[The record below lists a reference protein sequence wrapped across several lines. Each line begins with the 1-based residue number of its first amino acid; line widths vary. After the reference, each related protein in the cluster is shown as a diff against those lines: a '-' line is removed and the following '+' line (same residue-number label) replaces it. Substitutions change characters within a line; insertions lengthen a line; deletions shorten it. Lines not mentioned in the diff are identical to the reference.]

1 MSFYGSRYYQATD
14 AFAKFLIKNSGLN
27 KTDFLT
33 ETPPSSV
40 EIEADGRTSE
50 LNLDS
55 GNRWIQLKGSD
66 EENKCTIYHEKAN
79 FNTDT
84 FINIINN
91 IEKPEENDDKESI
104 VYPNKETILN
114 VEEGVRFSIP
124 LIYYDEA
131 GHISMPI
138 KEDGSVSQLIQ
149 TFVIPKI
156 QSATEIDVVKNQL
169 KDIRDVLGI
178 DAEGNILVDAKGS
191 LSHRLAEA
199 EKSKEKIDTFLD
211 GEDSTWNSFLN
222 NYNIWQSSF
231 NEEWGNF
238 KADYNQTNTLVLAH
252 QNDINDLRQRISA
265 LEK

>member
-40 EIEADGRTSE
+40 EIEADGRASE

-91 IEKPEENDDKESI
+91 IETPEENDDRESI
-104 VYPNKETILN
+104 IYPDKETILN

-156 QSATEIDVVKNQL
+156 SSATEIDIIKE
-169 KDIRDVLGI
+169 DI
-178 DAEGNILVDAKGS
+178 
-191 LSHRLAEA
+191 
-199 EKSKEKIDTFLD
+199 KEIQKK
-211 GEDSTWNSFLN
+211 
-222 NYNIWQSSF
+222 
-231 NEEWGNF
+231 NEEQDKSINKNTTDISSINNAIEGINNNVTNALLQASEANS
-238 KADYNQTNTLVLAH
+238 KSDNAIEQINQTNTT
-252 QNDINDLRQRISA
+252 INAAISGLSAKIDSLIKRVEDL
-265 LEK
+265 ENK